1 MAIVK
6 SQHAKGLKQTI
17 RPQTAGAVHVTHFTY
32 DLGVEGA
39 LAAGDILELGIIPP
53 YARIDQ
59 AKLVTEGMLT
69 GLTADVGV
77 MTGEVGADL
86 NPDSS
91 ARTSGNEFFAAADLT
106 VRLASLSKA
115 DSLLLA
121 PQEYERSIGV
131 KVSGAVSAAAGKRLH
146 LFLYYHQ

>member
-6 SQHAKGLKQTI
+6 SQHVKGLKQTV

-32 DLGVEGA
+32 DVGVGGA
-39 LAAGDILELGIIPP
+39 LAAGDILEMGIIPP
-53 YARIDQ
+53 YARIDN
-59 AKLVTEGMLT
+59 AKLVTEGTLT

-86 NPDSS
+86 NPDGS

-106 VRLASLSKA
+106 ARLAATTKPDA
-115 DSLLLA
+115 LLLA
-121 PQEYERSIGV
+121 PQEYERSVGV
-131 KVSGAVSAAAGKRLH
+131 KVSAAVPAAAGKRLH

>member
-17 RPQTAGAVHVTHFTY
+17 RPQTAGAVHVTQFTY

-59 AKLVTEGMLT
+59 ATGVVGQGQTQLVRPELHQRGKD
-69 GLTADVGV
+69 GHAEHG
-77 MTGEVGADL
+77 
-86 NPDSS
+86 
-91 ARTSGNEFFAAADLT
+91 
-106 VRLASLSKA
+106 
-115 DSLLLA
+115 
-121 PQEYERSIGV
+121 QHQRS
-131 KVSGAVSAAAGKRLH
+131 
-146 LFLYYHQ
+146 Q